1 MDVVVNAKFKDSLY
15 YKWAMWMMN
24 GPRKTQPKSGN
35 FIAASCTEVLSW
47 CAYAR
52 DEVKMETILSG
63 VEKCYM
69 SADPGEEFEVEAAP
83 ETMEIE
89 DSKDKAK
96 KEKKNIVAVKSKSVA
111 ELQRL
116 ATKKER
122 ARKKIQMQKERAR
135 KKLEKQKNKNNPK
148 QKATPKRKPRR
159 KSPNKRVVKR
169 RKTQRK
175 KTKQQQKK

>member
-1 MDVVVNAKFKDSLY
+1 M
-15 YKWAMWMMN
+15 
-24 GPRKTQPKSGN
+24 
-35 FIAASCTEVLSW
+35 
-47 CAYAR
+47 
-52 DEVKMETILSG
+52 SG

-96 KEKKNIVAVKSKSVA
+96 KEKKKIVAVKSKSVA

-122 ARKKIQMQKERAR
+122 ARKKFRCRRSAHERNLR
-135 KKLEKQKNKNNPK
+135 SRRIKTIPSGKQRQRGNLEGNLPTN
-148 QKATPKRKPRR
+148 A
-159 KSPNKRVVKR
+159 
-169 RKTQRK
+169 
-175 KTKQQQKK
+175 